1 MRFMYLIY
9 EDREFGAT
17 LPRPQIEQAMK
28 EYQAFESDLKQT
40 GHWVAGSMLDTK
52 TTKTIQGHNGS
63 ASTKDGPFGKTKEQV
78 GGFYLVEAKDLNEAL
93 KLAQRIP
100 SAKWGAVEVKAV
112 EPEGQSPIR

>member
-17 LPRPQIEQAMK
+17 LPKEQIQQAMK
-28 EYQAFESDLKQT
+28 EYQAFENDLKQT

-52 TTKTIQGHNGS
+52 TTKTIKGQNGS
-63 ASTKDGPFGKTKEQV
+63 ATTKDGPFVKAKEQV
-78 GGFYLVEAKDLNEAL
+78 GGFYVVEARDFSEAV

-100 SAKWGAVEVKAV
+100 SAKWGAVEVK
-112 EPEGQSPIR
+112 ELTEGPGR

>member
-63 ASTKDGPFGKTKEQV
+63 ASTKDRPVGKTKGQA
-78 GGFYLVEAKDLNEAL
+78 GGFYLVEAKDPNEAL
-93 KLAQRIP
+93 KLPERRP
-100 SAKWGAVEVKAV
+100 SAKRGAGGRED
-112 EPEGQSPIR
+112 PGTG